1 MKPWKTGRGAFIRET
16 LALLRFNFWTLAVFE
31 LVYKLGGT
39 FVVLPLLNFG
49 LRRLLAFE
57 GFPVISGDSVAAALK
72 NPLVLLS
79 VFILLLL
86 LAFYCLFEIAVL
98 VLCFHESRNRRKVQM
113 IPLVAA
119 GFRQAVRIF
128 NPRNYLVILFFVLI
142 MPVLHIGISSDLI
155 TELSVPGFIL
165 EYIKGSPALY
175 AAYIG
180 LGVILLLVMALTL
193 FAFNVFAVEGKN
205 FIPACRKSI
214 RLLKGCFFRTA
225 GSFLLWTLLL
235 LLVFACIVLFLGALS
250 LFSGTV
256 IGTVT
261 GRLAGGGGPSLGLMI
276 LIGVLAV
283 SVSSFNIIQTCLGTM
298 MNYAFISRFYET
310 YQEEKGEE
318 NALVCSVPETAFP
331 FLKKRQLMVLALV
344 MVLAAVS
351 VKTGRIVTAF
361 DADDFDTLLH
371 GAQVSGHR
379 GNSSDTPEN
388 SRAALEKAI
397 ELGAD
402 YVEIDVAETR
412 DGVLVVSH
420 DNNLKRT
427 TGRNVYIWQSTYEEI
442 KNLDIGSFFS
452 PEYKDERLMTLDEA
466 IEVCEGRIRMNI
478 ELKPTPY
485 DQGFAQK
492 AVDSIIQHQFE
503 SQCYLASLNYGILE
517 DIKGMTTEIKTLY
530 ITPIAY
536 GDIENLNVDALSIEE
551 TFINKA
557 LVERVHQKNKDVH
570 AWTVNDA
577 DSMQRMIACGVDN
590 IITDDVRTAMRV
602 TDENHPTREEMLNNT
617 VQQVIFG
624 L

>member
-1 MKPWKTGRGAFIRET
+1 MWEQQ
-16 LALLRFNFWTLAVFE
+16 
-31 LVYKLGGT
+31 
-39 FVVLPLLNFG
+39 
-49 LRRLLAFE
+49 RLK
-57 GFPVISGDSVAAALK
+57 IHWY
-72 NPLVLLS
+72 LS

-492 AVDSIIQHQFE
+492 AVDSISQHQFE
-503 SQCYLASLNYGILE
+503 SQCYLALNYGILE
-517 DIKGMTTEIKTLY
+517 EIKGITTEIKTLY

-577 DSMQRMIACGVDN
+577 DSMQRMIDCGVDN

>member
-344 MVLAAVS
+344 MVLVAVS

-517 DIKGMTTEIKTLY
+517 EIKGMTTEIKTLY

-577 DSMQRMIACGVDN
+577 DSMQRMIDCGVDN

>member
-205 FIPACRKSI
+205 FIPACRKSS

-492 AVDSIIQHQFE
+492 AVDSISQHQFE

-517 DIKGMTTEIKTLY
+517 EIKGITTEIKTLY

-577 DSMQRMIACGVDN
+577 DSMQRMIDCGVDN

>member
-1 MKPWKTGRGAFIRET
+1 MKPWKTGRGAFIRES
-16 LALLRFNFWTLAVFE
+16 LALLRFNFWTLAMFE

-39 FVVLPLLNFG
+39 LVVLPLLNFG

-98 VLCFHESRNRRKVQM
+98 VLCFHESRNHRKVQL
-113 IPLVAA
+113 IPLAAA

-128 NPRNYLVILFFVLI
+128 NPRNYLAVLFFVLI

-155 TELSVPGFIL
+155 AEFSVPDFIL
-165 EYIKGSPALY
+165 EYIKGNPALY

-205 FIPACRKSI
+205 FVPACRKSVH
-214 RLLKGCFFRTA
+214 LLKGYFFKTV

-235 LLVFACIVLFLGALS
+235 LLVFAGIVLFLGALS
-250 LFSGTV
+250 LVSGTV
-256 IGTVT
+256 IGTIT

-283 SVSSFNIIQTCLGTM
+283 SVSAFNIIQTCLGTM

-310 YQEEKGEE
+310 YREERGEE
-318 NALVCSVPETAFP
+318 NTLVCSVPETAFP

-344 MVLAAVS
+344 LVLAAIG

-379 GNSSDTPEN
+379 GNSSDAPEN

-466 IEVCEGRIRMNI
+466 IEVCKGRIRMNI

-485 DQGFAQK
+485 DQGFARK
-492 AVDSIIQHQFE
+492 AVDSISRHEFE

-517 DIKGMTTEIKTLY
+517 EVKGLTTEIKTLY

-536 GDIENLNVDALSIEE
+536 GDIENLNVDAFSIEE

-577 DSMQRMIACGVDN
+577 DSMQRMIDCGVDN

-617 VQQVIFG
+617 IQQVIFG